1 MLTIALFLFTM
12 VCEALKFRLKCVY
25 WLKMLLIQVYGCY
38 SCFRLI
44 DLSKPVWAN
53 FVYIGFHGGMLNAA
67 KLIWFMICCFDYL
80 FFLYIYLL
88 FLWFFY
94 VFCLL
99 GNLARSRGFLKMK
112 LVKKRESVPEWWVC
126 VCIGEINEPKL

>member
-80 FFLYIYLL
+80 FFFFIYIYC
-88 FLWFFY
+88 FY
-94 VFCLL
+94 DFSMYFACLEILL
-99 GNLARSRGFLKMK
+99 G
-112 LVKKRESVPEWWVC
+112 REDS
-126 VCIGEINEPKL
+126 